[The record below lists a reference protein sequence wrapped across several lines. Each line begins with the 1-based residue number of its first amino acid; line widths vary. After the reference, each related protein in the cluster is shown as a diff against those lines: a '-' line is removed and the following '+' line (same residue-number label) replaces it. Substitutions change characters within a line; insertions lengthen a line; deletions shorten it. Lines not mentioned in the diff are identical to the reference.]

1 MRANRS
7 TYDSMESQTREP
19 CVTVAVPVG
28 DAERAEWSDCA
39 REWRKQRGVRVDL
52 CVLDRTSSGFNASE
66 ATQVLAQKSNARPD
80 WVRAARSSDA
90 PFIAWNEMGSR
101 PLSAH
106 LCAAIEQLEQHPDCV
121 AAVADTL
128 TEDEHGHFVVRTRLG
143 EHDELPLRQ
152 WQGTVVV
159 RREALAQLPSDS
171 DAENWLRAEFSAGRV
186 AVADEPSMARTRFDG
201 PPSAARG
208 DRPVVAAWPRWDDPE
223 ALDHLMG
230 LAALLPGRTELRLRW
245 NEERDPPCYDA
256 LGALEAAYQRCV
268 QDGRSLEVILEEQPS
283 LFGAASGAPDEPHLD
298 SPVHAILTMGD
309 EPEDFM
315 GRASKCLQSPLDVR
329 RWSSQLGL

>member
-1 MRANRS
+1 
-7 TYDSMESQTREP
+7 MEPQNREP
-19 CVTVAVPVG
+19 RVTVAVPLG
-28 DAERAEWSDCA
+28 DAEHAEWSDCA
-39 REWRKQRGVRVDL
+39 RGWRRQRGVRVDL
-52 CVLDRTSSGFNASE
+52 CVLDRTTSGFNPTE
-66 ATQVLAQKSNARPD
+66 GTQVLAQKSDARPD
-80 WVRAARSSDA
+80 WIRAARFSDT
-90 PFIAWNEMGSR
+90 PFVAWNEMGSR
-101 PLSAH
+101 PLPAH
-106 LCAAIEQLEQHPDCV
+106 LRAAIEQLEKHPDCV

-128 TEDEHGHFVVRTRLG
+128 TEDEHGHFVGRTQLG
-143 EHDELPLRQ
+143 EHDALPLRQ

-171 DAENWLRAEFSAGRV
+171 DAEDWLRAEFSAGRV
-186 AVADEPSMARTRFDG
+186 AVVDEPSMIHTRFNG
-201 PPSAARG
+201 PPSTARE

-245 NEERDPPCYDA
+245 NEERDPPRYDA

-268 QDGRSLEVILEEQPS
+268 QDGRSLEVTLEEQPS
-283 LFGAASGAPDEPHLD
+283 LFGAASGAPDESHLD
-298 SPVHAILTMGD
+298 SPVHAILAMGD

-315 GRASKCLQSPLDVR
+315 GRSSKRLESPLDVR